1 MAGAGFGIDATRCR
15 PALDPADCR
24 RGPNIEKPRRLPC
37 ALTRLHD
44 RQCPDPK
51 VPGVSP
57 CHRYPRCCLRRHTNL
72 ICESKGI
79 PCDSS
84 DSHQAESAL
93 GVMFVGATLPTA
105 LTTEA
110 GNRTC
115 GAKAWRRPSLGDVCR
130 AVSEFESGI
139 CGYR

>member
-24 RGPNIEKPRRLPC
+24 RGPNIEKPRRLTC

-93 GVMFVGATLPTA
+93 GDQVVTAVVTAMPSCKAATRFSP
-105 LTTEA
+105 
-110 GNRTC
+110 
-115 GAKAWRRPSLGDVCR
+115 
-130 AVSEFESGI
+130 
-139 CGYR
+139 